1 MSTLPAGILK
11 TKNGDYVLEQDTH
24 LSRWVEQHGRLDIAW
39 GEIQEVKKYI
49 PLGGVVIDCGA
60 CLGDHS
66 KTYSQLVGVDGCV
79 LAFEPHPLTYK
90 ALCLNAANWFP
101 INTRCY
107 NVALGARPGVAYFLA
122 NENIGASQVWDKEKP
137 QSIEVEVM
145 TVDQVTETIGRLD
158 FIHLD
163 AEGFEPFILEGAR
176 KALAKFR
183 PVLLIEIN
191 QPCLARL
198 GKSESDVRAVLTDL
212 KYEVRE
218 FNGTPEGN
226 PQRDILCL
234 PL

>member
-1 MSTLPAGILK
+1 MSDLPHGIIK

-39 GEIQEVKKYI
+39 EEIQLVKKYI

-66 KTYSQLVGVDGCV
+66 KTYSQLVGVDGC
-79 LAFEPHPLTYK
+79 LMAFEPHPLTYR
-90 ALCLNAANWFP
+90 ALKLNSERWFP

-122 NENIGASQVWDKEKP
+122 APNIGASQVWDKECP
-137 QSIEVEVM
+137 QSVEVEVM
-145 TVDQVTETIGRLD
+145 TIDQVTMTLGRLD

-163 AEGFEPFILEGAR
+163 AEGFEPFILEGG
-176 KALAKFR
+176 KGALSRFR
-183 PVLLIEIN
+183 PVMLIEIN

-198 GKSESDVRAVLTDL
+198 GKSESDVRSILTELNYDI
-212 KYEVRE
+212 RE
-218 FNGTPEGN
+218 FNGTPERN

-234 PL
+234 P